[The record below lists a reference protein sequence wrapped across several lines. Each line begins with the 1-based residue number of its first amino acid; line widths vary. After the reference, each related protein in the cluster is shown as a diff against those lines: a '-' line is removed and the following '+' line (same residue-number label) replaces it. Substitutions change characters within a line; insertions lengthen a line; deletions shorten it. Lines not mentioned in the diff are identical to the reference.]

1 MAAKTK
7 LKKRIRVLQSSSR
20 LFQLKRASI
29 WVFPTKSKSRRSLLM
44 LIKFDNV
51 GRAMT
56 AKKSTTEKSV
66 LYVRFLFCFFSR
78 FRHLCG
84 CAVLASS
91 VTMQSNSCDA
101 TISSPDEK
109 TDDLMK
115 KARRN
120 RRPQV
125 SIQRL
130 SLTRTLLAW
139 VVQKL
144 DSGIHRINHNLVDTY

>member
-1 MAAKTK
+1 MAAKMK
-7 LKKRIRVLQSSSR
+7 LKKWTRVLQSSSR
-20 LFQLKRASI
+20 LFQLRWASI
-29 WVFPTKSKSRRSLLM
+29 WVFPTKSKLRRSPLI

-51 GRAMT
+51 NRAMT
-56 AKKSTTEKSV
+56 AKKPTTEKSV

-84 CAVLASS
+84 CAVLASTF
-91 VTMQSNSCDA
+91 TMQNNSCDE
-101 TISSPDEK
+101 TISSPNEK
-109 TDDLMK
+109 TDNLMK

-125 SIQRL
+125 SIQRF

-139 VVQKL
+139 VVQTL
-144 DSGIHRINHNLVDTY
+144 DSAIHRINHNLVDTY

>member
-109 TDDLMK
+109 TDDLME

-125 SIQRL
+125 FIQRF
-130 SLTRTLLAW
+130 SLTRTLLPW
-139 VVQKL
+139 VVQTL
-144 DSGIHRINHNLVDTY
+144 DSAIHRINHNLVDTY